1 MIIRRIPKWKQAMSM
16 RFKVSSLLAV
26 ILFLLPVLSFA
37 QQRAP
42 SLSLDE
48 IRKEIELLESQDD
61 KLRTYIEM
69 SNRYFRNAPDSL
81 LVIAGEINQ
90 LEGVQEEKKEAFISF
105 LNANA
110 YRLMN
115 ADSTIF
121 YASRASDKLRELGE
135 HNSYL
140 MMENLQAM
148 QYARKDQYL
157 EAESL
162 YLDAISYRSELEE
175 QVEYPIQFFYGNL
188 GNLYV
193 TVGAHDLAIQMFEK
207 FLEHEDSPPNRCN
220 ILSKLATSFME
231 LDDMDRAI
239 STLSPCLE
247 YENLPPPIS
256 AMVRSNLSSMYQRED
271 LPRATQL
278 MEEATSISSRYR
290 VPNIGNSHLARLGN
304 LYLDQGLVEEADSV
318 GRIIRT
324 APPTPFSRPNEDIR
338 KYEFLSELH
347 LAKAEYSE
355 SLRYADQAIEIA
367 EKHNLSRMMRKVYEL
382 KANAFEKTGDL
393 DNALINERLQRT
405 HENEINERRRERNE
419 AMLAVRY
426 QLKNKEAQLMDA
438 NLEIENIRLRNM
450 LIIVGLIL
458 ITGYV
463 FYRYRL
469 YYLLKEEKT
478 RNQIARDLHDDL
490 SGTLSSISFFS
501 EAAHRVN
508 KERGDSER
516 FLNIITKSAVE
527 AKEKIN
533 DIIWAIDPSKD
544 DWSVFLKKCK
554 RFAADV
560 LDSNDIEYSFD
571 MDEDFSFPVELQFRQ
586 NLWLIYKE
594 CITNLSKHSK
604 ATKVGIT
611 LQEKRDHVFLSIV
624 DNGLGFDPESLKSGN
639 GIDNIRYRAEQIQG
653 TVDLESA
660 PGEGTK
666 WTFTFSIS

>member
-1 MIIRRIPKWKQAMSM
+1 MKL
-16 RFKVSSLLAV
+16 KVSSFFAAV
-26 ILFLLPVLSFA
+26 LFLLPVLIFA
-37 QQRAP
+37 QQRTP
-42 SLSLDE
+42 SISLHE
-48 IRKEIELLESQDD
+48 IKKEIEQLESQDD

-81 LVIAGEINQ
+81 LVIADEING
-90 LEGVQEEKKEAFISF
+90 LEGVEGEKKEAFISF

-115 ADSTIF
+115 ADSAIF
-121 YASRASDKLRELGE
+121 YASKASGILRELKE
-135 HNSYL
+135 HDSYL

-162 YLDAISYRSELEE
+162 YLDAITYRSELED
-175 QVEYPIQFFYGNL
+175 QIEYPVQFFYGNL

-193 TVGAHDLAIQMFEK
+193 TVGAHDLAIEMFEN
-207 FLEHEDSPPNRCN
+207 FLEYEDSPPNRCN
-220 ILSKLATSFME
+220 ILSKLANSFME
-231 LDDMDRAI
+231 LENTDKAI

-247 YENLPPPIS
+247 YENLPPPIK
-256 AMVRSNLSSMYQRED
+256 AIVRSNLSTMYKQKND
-271 LPRATQL
+271 IDRATQL
-278 MEEATSISSRYR
+278 MEEATTISSRYR
-290 VPNIGNSHLARLGN
+290 IPNIGNGHLYRLGE
-304 LYLDQGLVEEADSV
+304 LYLEQGMVIKADSV
-318 GRIIRT
+318 GNIINT
-324 APPTPFSRPNEDIR
+324 APPTAFSRPNEEIV
-338 KYEFLSELH
+338 KHEFLSRLHFAKGDYEKSLEYSDRAIELANTH
-347 LAKAEYSE
+347 NLFQMMRNVYALKAEAYE
-355 SLRYADQAIEIA
+355 EI
-367 EKHNLSRMMRKVYEL
+367 
-382 KANAFEKTGDL
+382 GDL
-393 DNALINERLQRT
+393 NNALVNERLQRK
-405 HENEINERRRERNE
+405 HEKEVNDRRKERND
-419 AMLAVRY
+419 AMLSVRY
-426 QLKNKEAQLMDA
+426 QLQNKEAQLMDA

-458 ITGYV
+458 ITGYI

-469 YYLLKEEKT
+469 FYLLKEEKT

-508 KERGDSER
+508 KDRGDSER

-571 MDEDFSFPVELQFRQ
+571 MDDDFSFPVELQFRQ

-594 CITNLSKHSK
+594 CITNLSKHAQ
-604 ATKVGIT
+604 ATKVEIC
-611 LQEKRDHVFLSIV
+611 LREKGDHVFLSIS
-624 DNGLGFDPESLKSGN
+624 DNGSGFDQESLKSGN

-653 TVDLESA
+653 TANLKSA

-666 WTFTFSIS
+666 WTFTFSLS

>member
-1 MIIRRIPKWKQAMSM
+1 MSM
-16 RFKVSSLLAV
+16 KLKVSSLLAV
-26 ILFLLPVLSFA
+26 ILFLLPVLLFA

-48 IRKEIELLESQDD
+48 IRKEIEQLESQDD

-81 LVIAGEINQ
+81 LVIADEIKG
-90 LEGVQEEKKEAFISF
+90 LEGLQGEKKEAFISF

-115 ADSTIF
+115 ADSAIF
-121 YASRASDKLRELGE
+121 YASKASGKLRELKE
-135 HNSYL
+135 HDSYL

-162 YLDAISYRSELEE
+162 YLDAISYRNELEE

-220 ILSKLATSFME
+220 ILSKLASSFME
-231 LDDMDRAI
+231 LDDRDKAI

-247 YENLPPPIS
+247 FENLPPSIN
-256 AMVRSNLSSMYQRED
+256 AMVRSNLSTMYQRD
-271 LPRATQL
+271 DISRATQL
-278 MEEATSISSRYR
+278 LEEATAISSRYR
-290 VPNIGNSHLARLGN
+290 IPNIGNSHLARLGN
-304 LYLDQGLVEEADSV
+304 LYLDQDMVEKADSV
-318 GRIIRT
+318 GRIIQT
-324 APPTPFSRPNEDIR
+324 APPTPFSRPNEDII
-338 KYEFLSELH
+338 KYEFLSKLY

-355 SLRYADQAIEIA
+355 SLSYADQAIAVA
-367 EKHNLSRMMRKVYEL
+367 EKHKLSRMMRNVYEFR
-382 KANAFEKTGDL
+382 ATAFEKTGDL
-393 DNALINERLQRT
+393 DNALINERLQRK
-405 HENEINERRRERNE
+405 HEKEMNESRIERNE

-426 QLKNKEAQLMDA
+426 QLQNKEAQLMDA

-450 LIIVGLIL
+450 LIIVGLLL
-458 ITGYV
+458 ITGYI

-501 EAAHRVN
+501 EAAHRVD

-560 LDSNDIEYSFD
+560 LDSNDIEYNFD
-571 MDEDFSFPVELQFRQ
+571 MDDDFSFPVELQFRQ

-594 CITNLSKHSK
+594 CITNLSKHSE
-604 ATKVGIT
+604 ATKVGII
-611 LQEKRDHVFLSIV
+611 LKEEGDQVFLRIS
-624 DNGLGFDPESLKSGN
+624 DNGLGFDQGSLKSGN

-653 TVDLESA
+653 TADLESA
-660 PGEGTK
+660 PGEGTT
-666 WTFTFSIS
+666 WTFTFRVS

>member
-1 MIIRRIPKWKQAMSM
+1 M

>member
-1 MIIRRIPKWKQAMSM
+1 MKLNII
-16 RFKVSSLLAV
+16 LTV
-26 ILFLLPVLSFA
+26 ILLLVADSLIA

-42 SLSLDE
+42 SISLDE
-48 IRKEIELLESQDD
+48 IKKQIEQLESQDD

-81 LVIAGEINQ
+81 LVIADEIKG
-90 LEGVQEEKKEAFISF
+90 LEGLQGEKKEAFISF

-115 ADSTIF
+115 ADSAIF
-121 YASRASDKLRELGE
+121 YASKASGKLRELKE
-135 HNSYL
+135 HDSYL

-207 FLEHEDSPPNRCN
+207 FLEYEDSPPNRCN
-220 ILSKLATSFME
+220 ILSKLANSFME
-231 LDDMDRAI
+231 LDDRDKAI

-247 YENLPPPIS
+247 FENLPPPIM
-256 AMVRSNLSSMYQRED
+256 AIVRSNLSAMYKQKND
-271 LPRATQL
+271 TDRAIQL
-278 MEEATSISSRYR
+278 LEEAATISSRYR
-290 VPNIGNSHLARLGN
+290 IPNIGNAHLPRLGD
-304 LYLDQGLVEEADSV
+304 LYLEENMVEKADSV
-318 GRIIRT
+318 GRIIKT
-324 APPTPFSRPNEDIR
+324 APPTPFSRPNEDIV
-338 KYEFLSELH
+338 KYEFLSKLH

-355 SLRYADQAIEIA
+355 SLSYADQAIEIA
-367 EKHNLSRMMRKVYEL
+367 EKHNLSRMMRNVYEHR
-382 KANAFEKTGDL
+382 ASAFEKTGDL
-393 DNALINERLQRT
+393 DNALVNERLQRR
-405 HENEINERRRERNE
+405 HENEINESRIERNE
-419 AMLAVRY
+419 AMLTVRY
-426 QLKNKEAQLMDA
+426 QLQNKEAQLMDA

-458 ITGYV
+458 ISGYM

-469 YYLLKEEKT
+469 YYLLREERT

-624 DNGLGFDPESLKSGN
+624 DNGLGFDPKSLKSGN

-666 WTFTFSIS
+666 WNFTFSIS